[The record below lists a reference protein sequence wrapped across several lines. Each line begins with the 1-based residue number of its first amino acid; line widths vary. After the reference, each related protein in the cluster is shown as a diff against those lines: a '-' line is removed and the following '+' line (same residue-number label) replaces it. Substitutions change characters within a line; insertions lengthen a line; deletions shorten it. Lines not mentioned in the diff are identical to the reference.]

1 MLYRL
6 TLAATV
12 AGLLAGCAGGMNP
25 APTAL
30 APNGQTMAPNGNWDS
45 RPDASGCFRRNRFV
59 REDRLVRGGVWNL
72 NPRSGF
78 GYVSVIV
85 RNGLRN
91 VTINFWPASDPSAVT
106 AIRPGKTRVI
116 TVKTPSGVS
125 IQEAMAM
132 NDNGPG
138 VRVNGKVCPT
148 T

>member
-12 AGLLAGCAGGMNP
+12 AALLTACAGGTNS
-25 APTAL
+25 APPIV
-30 APNGQTMAPNGNWDS
+30 APNGMHQPANGDS
-45 RPDASGCFRRNRFV
+45 APDASGCFRRNRFV

-116 TVKTPSGVS
+116 SVKSPSGVA
-125 IQEAMAM
+125 IQEAMPAP
-132 NDNGPG
+132 DNGPG